1 MTKTMKVL
9 PRDAERALLLGR
21 VWLPGVGPAVIAV
34 RQGKAIDISQSHPLS
49 ALLLNEAEPAKTLAA
64 AAAKGRDLGPI
75 SAIIDNSEEPRRD
88 EAKPFLLAPVDL
100 QAIKACGVTFAASLL
115 ERVIEERTK
124 GDPRAADAIR
134 NKLLG
139 ELGVDLTAVKP
150 GSEAARKA
158 KEMLLGRGLWSQ
170 YLEVGIGPDAE
181 VFTKAQ
187 PMSALGHGARIG
199 VHPASLWSNPE
210 PEVVLVVDARGRLV
224 GATLGNDVNLRDF
237 EGRSALLLGRGKD
250 NNGSCAIGP
259 FIRLID
265 GSFGIEDVRKADLA
279 LEIAGT
285 DGFRLEAGSSMSRI
299 SRDPLDLI
307 AQTMGNTH
315 QYPDGMVLFTGTMF
329 APTKD
334 RDRPGEG
341 FTHKPGDRVAISSE
355 KLGTLAN
362 TVHHADRI
370 APWDFGVIALMRNL
384 ATRQLLPH

>member
-1 MTKTMKVL
+1 MTMKMKVL

-34 RQGKAIDISQSHPLS
+34 RQGKAIDISQSFALS
-49 ALLLNEAEPAKTLAA
+49 ALLLNEAEPAKALAA
-64 AAAKGRDLGPI
+64 AALKGRDLGPI
-75 SAIIDNSEEPRRD
+75 AAIIDNSEEPRRD

-100 QAIKACGVTFAASLL
+100 QAIKACGVTFAESLL

-134 NKLLG
+134 NRLMA
-139 ELGVDLTAVKP
+139 ELGVDLAAIKP

-187 PMSALGHGARIG
+187 PMSALGHGARLG
-199 VHPASLWSNPE
+199 VHPASQWSNPE

-237 EGRSALLLGRGKD
+237 EGRSALLLGRSKD
-250 NNGSCAIGP
+250 NNGACAIGP
-259 FIRLID
+259 FIRLLD
-265 GSFGIEDVRKADLA
+265 GHFGLEDVRKADLA
-279 LEIAGT
+279 LEIAGA
-285 DGFRLEAGSSMSRI
+285 DGFRLEAVSSMSKI

-341 FTHKPGDRVAISSE
+341 FTHKPGDRVAIASE

>member
-49 ALLLNEAEPAKTLAA
+49 ALLLNEAEPAKALAA

-75 SAIIDNSEEPRRD
+75 GAIIDNSEEPRRD

-134 NKLLG
+134 NKLMG

-158 KEMLLGRGLWSQ
+158 KEMLLARGLWSQ

-224 GATLGNDVNLRDF
+224 GATA
-237 EGRSALLLGRGKD
+237 EGGARAKRPRAAAVRRAAVSKD
-250 NNGSCAIGP
+250 QGS
-259 FIRLID
+259 L
-265 GSFGIEDVRKADLA
+265 
-279 LEIAGT
+279 
-285 DGFRLEAGSSMSRI
+285 
-299 SRDPLDLI
+299 
-307 AQTMGNTH
+307 
-315 QYPDGMVLFTGTMF
+315 
-329 APTKD
+329 
-334 RDRPGEG
+334 
-341 FTHKPGDRVAISSE
+341 
-355 KLGTLAN
+355 
-362 TVHHADRI
+362 
-370 APWDFGVIALMRNL
+370 W
-384 ATRQLLPH
+384 